1 VRKRRRLVIH
11 KTVPLR
17 GWQDGIGV
25 GLLAEDETALM
36 VCTRNAPSLPVN
48 DPQFLKYLFGAMHSL
63 CIRVRKIRWRN
74 DEEVCSSVPSMCS
87 YVRGGGT
94 SGTNSAGC
102 GINEGGGLPPPKQLP
117 YRLRTLLTLRK

>member
-1 VRKRRRLVIH
+1 MSGIVPNLRSATYGQFCVRSRV
-11 KTVPLR
+11 
-17 GWQDGIGV
+17 
-25 GLLAEDETALM
+25 M
-36 VCTRNAPSLPVN
+36 
-48 DPQFLKYLFGAMHSL
+48 KYLFGAMHSL